1 MSEMIAGHWNFG
13 GGAGKAPEKGRETP
27 AVEQQRRMSSWRWA
41 GVMLKEDNLGQ
52 VFFLIIL
59 LFTVKEE
66 AGPPVVHGLWGL
78 QKAGTPPPFQR

>member
-1 MSEMIAGHWNFG
+1 MW
-13 GGAGKAPEKGRETP
+13 
-27 AVEQQRRMSSWRWA
+27 
-41 GVMLKEDNLGQ
+41 KEDNLGQ

-66 AGPPVVHGLWGL
+66 AGPPVVHGLRGL